1 MRSEAVGARMRKL
14 KIVEQP
20 IEALAPRAGNA
31 RTHSPKQIQQ
41 IADSI
46 TRFGFTNPLL
56 VDDSNGVIAGHGRLA
71 AAKLLGFTSLP
82 TIRLSRMSEEEVRA
96 YCLADNKL
104 AENAG
109 WDRDMLAIEF
119 KYLEELDFDISLTGF
134 AAPEIDVVLGA
145 FEAAGDAADAL
156 PALESRAVTRPGDVW
171 LIGSHK
177 LICGDSTKAE
187 TYPALLGEARADLV
201 FADLP
206 FNVPTDGHIGG
217 AGAIKHREFA
227 MARGEMSKA
236 QFTSFLTIIFSH
248 LATFS
253 KDASIHFQCMD
264 FRHMGEMIT
273 AGEAAYSELK
283 NLVIWTKQNAGMG
296 GLYRSQHELIF
307 VFKSGAGAH
316 INNIQLGRYGRNR
329 SNVWSYPGVNGFG
342 AERENLKLH
351 PTVKPTALVADAI
364 RDCSKRG
371 ALVLDPCAGSGTT
384 LVAAHKTG
392 RIGAGIEIDTIY
404 CDVIVRRMLAVCGLS
419 ATLEATGEPFEAV
432 AAQRQAEGVEA
443 QS

>member
-1 MRSEAVGARMRKL
+1 MRKL
-14 KIVEQP
+14 RIVEQP
-20 IEALAPRAGNA
+20 IEALAPRAGNP

-56 VDDSNGVIAGHGRLA
+56 VDESNGVIAGHGRLA
-71 AAKLLGFTSLP
+71 AAKLLGFTALP
-82 TIRLSRMSEEEVRA
+82 TIRLSGMSEAELRA
-96 YCLADNKL
+96 YVLADNKL
-104 AENAG
+104 AESAG
-109 WDRDMLAIEF
+109 WSRDLLAIEF
-119 KYLEELDFDISLTGF
+119 KYLEELDFDLSLTGF

-145 FEAAGDAADAL
+145 FETAGDAADVL
-156 PALESRAVTRPGDVW
+156 PALQTRAVTRPGDVW

-187 TYPALLGEARADLV
+187 TYATLLGEARADLV

-227 MARGEMSKA
+227 MARGEMSEA
-236 QFTSFLTIIFSH
+236 EFTSFLTIIFRH
-248 LATFS
+248 LAAFS
-253 KDASIHFQCMD
+253 KDGSIHFQCMD
-264 FRHMGEMIT
+264 FRHIGEMHA
-273 AGEAAYSELK
+273 AGKAAYSELK
-283 NLVIWTKQNAGMG
+283 NLVVWVKTNAGMG
-296 GLYRSQHELIF
+296 SLYRGQYELVF

-316 INNIQLGRYGRNR
+316 TNNIQLGKYGRNR

-342 AERENLKLH
+342 AERANLQLH

-392 RIGAGIEIDTIY
+392 RIGAGIEIDALY
-404 CDVIVRRMLAVCGLS
+404 CDVIVRRMLAVCGLN
-419 ATLEATGEPFEAV
+419 ATLEATGEAFETV